1 MFDRIQHVYPVFK
14 NQGRV
19 FLYMMYE
26 EGERDMLIKINLIII
41 LYYIIYLKSV
51 VSLR

>member
-1 MFDRIQHVYPVFK
+1 VLFLLVIAIEDMFDRIQHVYPVLKK

-26 EGERDMLIKINLIII
+26 EGERDKRD
-41 LYYIIYLKSV
+41 K
-51 VSLR
+51 

>member
-1 MFDRIQHVYPVFK
+1 MSLLRICLTEYNMYTLFLK

-41 LYYIIYLKSV
+41 LYI
-51 VSLR
+51 